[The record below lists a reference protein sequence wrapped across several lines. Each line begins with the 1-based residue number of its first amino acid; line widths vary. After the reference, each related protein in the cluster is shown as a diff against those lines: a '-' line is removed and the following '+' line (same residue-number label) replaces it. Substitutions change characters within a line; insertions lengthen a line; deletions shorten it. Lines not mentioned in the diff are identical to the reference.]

1 MHTLDVTFFYIAFW
15 LYFAGF
21 IFFSL
26 YIPFR
31 TKKIANIATALM
43 GAGLIPQTIA
53 IIARWATSEHVP
65 LSNMYEYMSL
75 MSWMAVLSLLI
86 LIWRYKRP
94 LVGSFIS
101 PLVFMLM
108 VTASL
113 LPKDVSQQL
122 VPALQSYWITI
133 HVTLAALGSGTFVVA
148 CAVSFIY
155 LMKVHQRKLKGSV
168 ADQAIYLWLA
178 CFTLFPLVFH
188 LLLQIFGFHAH
199 SSMIFN
205 LGSPAKETLGPLMIS
220 LGMALPLGALLLTF
234 IYNATIKK
242 KDGTNFGSNLFALT
256 ALSLL
261 LAGLLAGIGN
271 TSDIFNLTE
280 RSPLRIFE
288 LFGVITVLLTPLFLL
303 IYYLLYVAGGGLL
316 QKLEFNLDV
325 LDEINY
331 KAITLGYPLYTVGAL
346 FAGAIWAEQAWGQF
360 WSWDPK
366 EVGSLIIWLFYS
378 GFLHARY
385 QRQWKGSRA
394 AILAVFGFIMVLLSF
409 FGNYF
414 FGGQHAYA

>member
-21 IFFSL
+21 FFYSL

-31 TKKIANIATALM
+31 TKQMANIATSLM
-43 GAGLIPQTIA
+43 AVGLVPQTIA
-53 IIARWATSEHVP
+53 IIIRWITSDHVP

-86 LIWRYKRP
+86 LIWRYQRP

-113 LPKDVSQQL
+113 LPKDVSQRL

-155 LMKVHQRKLKGSV
+155 LMKSHVKPSKGSV
-168 ADQAIYLWLA
+168 ANQAVYLWLA
-178 CFTLFPLVFH
+178 CFTLFPFVLH
-188 LLLQIFGFHAH
+188 ILLQIFGLHTH

-205 LGSPAKETLGPLMIS
+205 LGSQPSETLGPLMIS
-220 LGMALPLGALLLTF
+220 LGMALPLGSILM
-234 IYNATIKK
+234 TILYANSMKK
-242 KDGTNFGSNLFALT
+242 KDGTNFGSNLFAIT
-256 ALSLL
+256 ALALL
-261 LAGLLAGIGN
+261 LSALLAGIGN
-271 TSDIFNLTE
+271 TGGVFTLTE

-288 LFGVITVLLTPLFLL
+288 LFGVIMVLLTPVFLL
-303 IYYLLYVAGGGLL
+303 CYYLLYVLGGSFF
-316 QKLEFNLDV
+316 QKLEINLDV

>member
-1 MHTLDVTFFYIAFW
+1 MTTLDVKLFYVAFW

-21 IFFSL
+21 IAFSL
-26 YIPFR
+26 YVPFR
-31 TKKIANIATALM
+31 KQGIERFATALM
-43 GAGLIPQTIA
+43 ALGLLPQTAA
-53 IIARWATSEHVP
+53 IIIRWATSEHVP

-94 LVGSFIS
+94 LVGSFIA

-113 LPKDVSQQL
+113 LPKEVSQQL

-133 HVTLAALGSGTFVVA
+133 HVTLAALGSGAFVVA

-155 LMKVHQRKLKGSV
+155 LMKVYQRQGKSNVPSRTLGWWLISFLAFPV
-168 ADQAIYLWLA
+168 AFYI
-178 CFTLFPLVFH
+178 
-188 LLLQIFGFHAH
+188 LLMILGFHPT
-199 SSMIFN
+199 SRMVFR
-205 LGSPAKETLGPLMIS
+205 LGSQPQMTWGPFMIS
-220 LGMALPLGALLLTF
+220 LGMSLPLAAIFLTL
-234 IYNATIKK
+234 IYNYRLKTTDKAH
-242 KDGTNFGSNLFALT
+242 FGSNFFALN
-256 ALSLL
+256 AFSLL
-261 LAGLLAGIGN
+261 VAGLLAGLAN
-271 TSDIFNLTE
+271 TGGLFSITE
-280 RSPLRIFE
+280 GSPLRIFE
-288 LFGVITVLLTPLFLL
+288 FFGVIGAILIPVFLICYYL
-303 IYYLLYVAGGGLL
+303 IYRPGGSFLS
-316 QKLEFNLDV
+316 KIDFNLDL

-360 WSWDPK
+360 WGWDPK

-385 QRQWKGSRA
+385 NRQWRGSKA
-394 AILAVFGFIMVLLSF
+394 AILAIFGFLMVLLTF

-414 FGGQHAYA
+414 FGGQHSYA

>member
-1 MHTLDVTFFYIAFW
+1 MTTLDVKLFYAAFW
-15 LYFAGF
+15 LYFTGF
-21 IFFSL
+21 ITFSL

-31 TKKIANIATALM
+31 NRKIANVAVILM
-43 GAGLIPQTIA
+43 GAGLLPQTAA

-75 MSWMAVLSLLI
+75 MSWMAVFSLLL
-86 LIWRYKRP
+86 LIKKYQRP

-133 HVTLAALGSGTFVVA
+133 HVTLAALGSGAFVVA

-155 LMKVHQRKLKGSV
+155 LMKVHQKNPKNQTARRAL
-168 ADQAIYLWLA
+168 QQWLTA
-178 CFTLFPLVFH
+178 FAGFPLFLFIFLRILGIQPNSQMVFH
-188 LLLQIFGFHAH
+188 LGGGGQ
-199 SSMIFN
+199 SN
-205 LGSPAKETLGPLMIS
+205 WGPMMIS
-220 LGMALPLGALLLTF
+220 FGIALPVGALLLTW
-234 IYNATIKK
+234 IYHRTLKK
-242 KDGTNFGSNLFALT
+242 KDNSYFGSNLFALT
-256 ALSLL
+256 ALSFLI
-261 LAGLLAGIGN
+261 AGLIAGLANSGGV
-271 TSDIFNLTE
+271 FHLTE
-280 RSPLRIFE
+280 RSVLRIFE
-288 LFGVITVLLTPLFLL
+288 LFGVITVLLTPVFLILYFLL
-303 IYYLLYVAGGGLL
+303 HGLQSNFL
-316 QKLEFNLDV
+316 QKLDVNLEL

-394 AILAVFGFIMVLLSF
+394 AILAVFGFLMVLLSF

>member
-1 MHTLDVTFFYIAFW
+1 MTTLDVKLFYIAFW

-21 IFFSL
+21 ITFSL

-31 TKKIANIATALM
+31 RKKISDLALAFM
-43 GAGLIPQTIA
+43 ALGLIPQTAA
-53 IIARWATSEHVP
+53 IFIRWATSDHVP

-75 MSWMAVLSLLI
+75 MSWMAVVSLLV
-86 LIWRYKRP
+86 LVWRYKRP
-94 LVGSFIS
+94 LVGSFIA

-113 LPKDVSQQL
+113 LPKEVSQQL
-122 VPALQSYWITI
+122 VPALQSYWLTI

-148 CAVSFIY
+148 CAVSFVY
-155 LMKVHQRKLKGSV
+155 LMKVHQRDPGAGIPAEALR
-168 ADQAIYLWLA
+168 LWLA
-178 CFTLFPLVFH
+178 AYLGFPILFFIILK
-188 LLLQIFGFHAH
+188 IFGFNPV
-199 SSMIFN
+199 SRMVFVLGGGQTTWGSFMI
-205 LGSPAKETLGPLMIS
+205 AW
-220 LGMALPLGALLLTF
+220 GMAFPLTSLLLAVV
-234 IYNATIKK
+234 YHYTIRKR
-242 KDGTNFGSNLFALT
+242 DLSQFGSNLFALT
-256 ALSLL
+256 ALALL

-271 TSDIFNLTE
+271 VSGFFTITE

-288 LFGVITVLLTPLFLL
+288 FFGVTGILLVPSFLAV
-303 IYYLLYVAGGGLL
+303 YYFLYSLGANAVS
-316 QKLEFNLDV
+316 KMDFNLDL

-366 EVGSLIIWLFYS
+366 EVGALIIWLFYS

-385 QRQWKGSRA
+385 NRQWRGTRA
-394 AILAVFGFIMVLLSF
+394 AILAVFGFLMVLVSF

-414 FGGQHAYA
+414 FGGQHAYT